1 MISVFP
7 VAEQVTSAGAFPGL
21 STDEIESLLGLMD
34 RPRANC
40 HCRDPLSVVS
50 RVHSTLH
57 QMACRAYVRRLGTV
71 VVMLGDNLTLVN
83 NDFRITAQL
92 VPDTVRMLDSIE
104 RVPLSVFLMVE
115 CFADGISEQSE
126 GLIEDLRTQ
135 SMMTL
140 SQLGNLGLTEEQ
152 TARQAELLAMT
163 IQFLDSV
170 LSCGRLDSDVVA
182 SFVMQANPLLE
193 QNHADSTQRL
203 FAAFD
208 TQLSLWKS
216 TFPDFDWENLRAVV
230 VRGQFERRER
240 IAVEY
245 FLRLHRYN
253 EGESHV
259 YFETADDVEQA
270 LLQLRRSA
278 FASNPAEEF
287 SPFHG

>member
-1 MISVFP
+1 MP
-7 VAEQVTSAGAFPGL
+7 EQVTSAGAFPGL

-34 RPRANC
+34 RPRAKC
-40 HCRDPLSVVS
+40 DCRDPLSAVS
-50 RVHSTLH
+50 HVHRSLH
-57 QMACRAYVRRLGTV
+57 QQACRAYASRLGTI
-71 VVMLGDNLTLVN
+71 VVMQGDKLTLVN
-83 NDFRITAQL
+83 DDFRTTAQV
-92 VPDTVRMLDSIE
+92 VPEPVRVLDSIE
-104 RVPLSVFLMVE
+104 RVPLSVFLMLE
-115 CFADGISEQSE
+115 CFADGIPEQSE
-126 GLIEDLRTQ
+126 GLIEELRTQ
-135 SMMTL
+135 SMMML

-170 LSCGRLDSDVVA
+170 VSCGRLDADVVA

-193 QNHADSTQRL
+193 QNHADSTQLL

-208 TQLSLWKS
+208 VQLSLWKS
-216 TFPDFDWENLRAVV
+216 TFTEFDWEHLRAVV